1 MKTPVPFSPNGIVRN
16 VPATLSEPG
25 HCDVLLNLRPQG
37 GGWRSV
43 GTKAVCYG
51 PLAEGGVLL
60 QAALHQLPGH
70 PYLVAVRRVQG
81 GGLQVAAAPLEA
93 SAPVVWQ
100 VLHTFPET
108 AATADAMAVH
118 IAFIGNYCCFSEPR
132 LRIFRF
138 NGAAYVEEAGVADSA
153 PALAY
158 SVHGRYAPAGSL
170 LSFAIPVRGENLEGC
185 YYREA
190 AAGQYSAT
198 QLAGTNT
205 EAVTLNQGT
214 LSTPTQWGNLVFGE
228 AEKQALLD
236 AMAGQYEAQQQS
248 SDYYREGYVLVCSA
262 WQLADGSYT
271 CPSEPV
277 LLHLGCEQ
285 VAADFQQQS
294 LSFDPTADID
304 VYFNRDKV
312 SFKVFAANDISPTVF
327 SAAVL
332 SCYVRRQWMQQ
343 LSFSKPEV
351 PAAGT
356 GVFQKAVFFV
366 SPPVS
371 MYRLAKAEFDY
382 LHTIHHYGLDAS
394 TKGLVPGGV
403 GVDSYYR
410 LALKHAATHREG
422 LTEYL
427 PTAAD
432 VADWVLYKAV
442 EFDLTD
448 PNEATSK
455 RVDFSTLTAQEV
467 LGADLAGHLSVSC
480 GGLLAYNQR
489 LHLWNCASTFKGV
502 PVSSVGLADVAAG
515 FIYRYAE
522 SAVTPHI
529 TQRRVVPG
537 ATSSAF
543 VRAVGQLGH
552 GGVRQVVAQFRIA
565 NGGTYL
571 YHYRTLAYEQVF
583 TDAGGNLWQA
593 FPRFLSFPDNRCDQ
607 CVLYY
612 QTTAGGWNSVTFPMR
627 ASAGFNFSF
636 ALHLAPAD
644 GLNTDFAA
652 YLPLSGGTPVTDAEA
667 ERLLQSDG
675 QTFAQPVTLSGS
687 SGTADF
693 YQPDLLMVSE
703 LANPYVFRPELA
715 FHFGSAVTA
724 AAVSTR
730 EISDAQ
736 TGQYPLCV
744 FTEGGIWSMELGT
757 AAFYSR
763 QVPISAE
770 VNSGR
775 RVLTTPFGIVFLS
788 AAGVK
793 LLQGRQVTLL
803 GEGVRGPVVSSL
815 WQCRAMEAVVSGVG
829 GQLSTAARL
838 SDQHTAYPDGIAAW
852 LAADVAMGYDAAR
865 HELLLSGAAEGL
877 PLTYVYNF
885 GTRQWYTFSDVFYSF
900 SGNVAV
906 KAEGG
911 VSGLCRLS
919 DEVFPSA
926 AGAGFRPVAVVTRPF
941 APWTLYYQ
949 HLDRVVLQGE
959 LAGGADTYAGLYV
972 FASNNLTDW
981 RMVSAV
987 QWRHPLTPQARL
999 PRSKRS
1005 WRFFAL
1011 AFFADVP
1018 ASFSLS
1024 HLSLL
1029 GSEAG

>member
-1 MKTPVPFSPNGIVRN
+1 MKKALSITPGGIVRLH
-16 VPATLSEPG
+16 PATVSQPG
-25 HCDVLLNLRPQG
+25 HCDALLNLRPQG

-43 GTKAVCYG
+43 GTKSVCYG

-60 QAALHQLPGH
+60 QAAVHQLPGH
-70 PYLVAVRRVQG
+70 PCLVAVRRVQG

-100 VLHTFPET
+100 VLYTF
-108 AATADAMAVH
+108 AAGTADADGLAVH
-118 IAFIGNYCCFSEPR
+118 IAFIGNYCCFSVPQ
-132 LRIFRF
+132 LHIFRF
-138 NGAAYVEEAGVADSA
+138 NGAAYVKEDGAADSA
-153 PALAY
+153 PTLAY
-158 SVHGRYAPAGSL
+158 TVQGRYTPAGSL
-170 LSFAIPVRGENLEGC
+170 LSFAVPVRGENLEGC
-185 YYREA
+185 YYREVA
-190 AAGQYSAT
+190 ADQYSAL
-198 QLAGTNT
+198 QLAGTGT
-205 EAVTLNQGT
+205 DAVSLNQG
-214 LSTPTQWGNLVFGE
+214 SVNTPTQWGNLVFGE

-236 AMAGQYEAQQQS
+236 AMAGQYEAMQQS

-294 LSFDPTADID
+294 MAFNPTADID
-304 VYFNRDKV
+304 VYFNRDKI
-312 SFKVFAANDISPTVF
+312 SFKVFAASDISSSAY
-327 SAAVL
+327 SAAVF

-343 LSFSKPEV
+343 LTFQKPSAPV
-351 PAAGT
+351 AGA

-382 LHTIHHYGLDAS
+382 LHTIHHYGIDAT

-403 GVDSYYR
+403 GVDSYFR

-427 PTAAD
+427 PSAAE
-432 VADWVLYKAV
+432 VAGWLLYKAV

-448 PNEATSK
+448 PAEADTK
-455 RVDFSTLTAQEV
+455 RVDFSTLTSNDV
-467 LGADLAGHLSVSC
+467 LGAELAGHLSVSC

-489 LHLWNCASTFKGV
+489 LHVWNCTSTFKGM
-502 PVSSVGLADVAAG
+502 PVSSVSLADVPAG

-522 SAVTPHI
+522 SAVNAYI

-537 ATSSAF
+537 VSSAAF
-543 VRAVGQLGH
+543 VRAVGQLD
-552 GGVRQVVAQFRIA
+552 GGAPSQVVAQFRITH
-565 NGGTYL
+565 GGDYL
-571 YHYRTLAYEQVF
+571 YHYRTLSYRQVF
-583 TDAGGNLWQA
+583 TNAGGNLWQA
-593 FPRFLSFPDNRCDQ
+593 YPRFLSFPDNRCDQ

-612 QTTAGGWNSVTFPMR
+612 QAVGGGWRSQAFPMR
-627 ASAGFNFSF
+627 SSAGFNFSF
-636 ALHLAPAD
+636 ALHLSASD
-644 GLNTDFAA
+644 TLNTDYAA
-652 YLPLSGGTPVTDAEA
+652 YLPLRGGTPVSEA
-667 ERLLQSDG
+667 DVELLLQADG
-675 QTFAQPVTLSGS
+675 RTFAQPVTLSGS
-687 SGTADF
+687 TAEAGLS
-693 YQPDLLMVSE
+693 QPDLLMVSAP
-703 LANPYVFRPELA
+703 ANPYVFPPGLA
-715 FHFGSAVTA
+715 FHFGSPVTSA
-724 AAVSTR
+724 GVATR
-730 EISDAQ
+730 EISSAQ

-770 VNSGR
+770 VSTGR
-775 RVLTTPFGIVFLS
+775 RVLPTPFGIVFLTR
-788 AAGVK
+788 AGVK
-793 LLQGRQVTLL
+793 LLQGRGVSLL
-803 GEGVRGPVVSSL
+803 GGEACGGVASAV
-815 WQCRAMEAVVSGVG
+815 WTCQAMASVVSGVG
-829 GQLSTAARL
+829 GQLSAAARL

-865 HELLLSGAAEGL
+865 HELLLSGASASL

-906 KAEGG
+906 KAEGQ
-911 VSGLCRLS
+911 SAALCRLS
-919 DEVFPSA
+919 DEAFPVVSGTA
-926 AGAGFRPVAVVTRPF
+926 CRPVALVSRPF
-941 APWTLYYQ
+941 APLTLGYQ
-949 HLDRVVLQGE
+949 HLDRLVVQGE
-959 LAGGADTYAGLYV
+959 LSGGADTYAGLYV

-987 QWRHPLTPQARL
+987 QWRHPLSPQARL

-1005 WRFFAL
+1005 WRFYAF

-1024 HLSLL
+1024 HLTLL
-1029 GSEAG
+1029 GAETE